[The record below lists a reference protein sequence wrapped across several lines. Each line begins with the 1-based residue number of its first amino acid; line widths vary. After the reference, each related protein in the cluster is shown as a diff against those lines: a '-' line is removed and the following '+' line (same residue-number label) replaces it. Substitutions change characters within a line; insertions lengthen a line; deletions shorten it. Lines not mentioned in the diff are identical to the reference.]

1 MENQNMTTEVK
12 MAEINNMILRR
23 IDALKELLKMQNKVM
38 SFLIEEGI
46 DGSAEGEAIA
56 KSVGEMIKAF
66 GDVLPD
72 SVYNK
77 VIEGEI

>member
-1 MENQNMTTEVK
+1 MENQNMTTEAK
-12 MAEINNMILRR
+12 IAEINNMILRR

-38 SFLIEEGI
+38 SFLVEEGI

-56 KSVGEMIKAF
+56 KTMGDMIKAF

-72 SVYNK
+72 SIYNK

>member
-12 MAEINNMILRR
+12 MAEINNMIVRR

-56 KSVGEMIKAF
+56 KSIGEMIKAF

>member
-12 MAEINNMILRR
+12 IAEINNMILRR

-56 KSVGEMIKAF
+56 KSIGEMIKAF

>member
-1 MENQNMTTEVK
+1 MENQNMTTEAK
-12 MAEINNMILRR
+12 IAEINNMILRR

-38 SFLIEEGI
+38 SFLVEEGI
-46 DGSAEGEAIA
+46 ADSKEGEAIA
-56 KSVGEMIKAF
+56 KTMGDMIKVF

-72 SVYNK
+72 SIYNK

>member
-1 MENQNMTTEVK
+1 
-12 MAEINNMILRR
+12 
-23 IDALKELLKMQNKVM
+23 M

-72 SVYNK
+72 SIYNK

>member
-1 MENQNMTTEVK
+1 MTTEVK
-12 MAEINNMILRR
+12 IAEINNMILRR
-23 IDALKELLKMQNKVM
+23 IDALKELLKMQDKVM

-72 SVYNK
+72 SIYNK

>member
-1 MENQNMTTEVK
+1 MDNQNMTTEVK

-23 IDALKELLKMQNKVM
+23 IDALKELLKMQDKVM

>member
-1 MENQNMTTEVK
+1 MDNQNMTTEVK
-12 MAEINNMILRR
+12 IAEINNMILRR

-66 GDVLPD
+66 GDFLPD

>member
-1 MENQNMTTEVK
+1 MENQNMTTEAK
-12 MAEINNMILRR
+12 IAEINNMILRR

-38 SFLIEEGI
+38 SFLVEEGI

-56 KSVGEMIKAF
+56 KTMGDMIKVF

-72 SVYNK
+72 SIYNK

>member
-1 MENQNMTTEVK
+1 MTTEVK
-12 MAEINNMILRR
+12 IAEINNMFLRR

-72 SVYNK
+72 SIYNK

>member
-1 MENQNMTTEVK
+1 MNNQNMTTEVK
-12 MAEINNMILRR
+12 IAEINNMILRR

-72 SVYNK
+72 SIYNK

>member
-1 MENQNMTTEVK
+1 MTTEVK

-23 IDALKELLKMQNKVM
+23 IDALKELLKMQDKVM

-72 SVYNK
+72 SIYNK

>member
-1 MENQNMTTEVK
+1 MKNQNMTTEVK

-23 IDALKELLKMQNKVM
+23 IDALKELLKMQDKVM

-72 SVYNK
+72 SIYNK

>member
-1 MENQNMTTEVK
+1 MENQTMTTEAK
-12 MAEINNMILRR
+12 IAEINNMILRR

-38 SFLIEEGI
+38 SFLVEEGI
-46 DGSAEGEAIA
+46 ADSKEGEAIA
-56 KSVGEMIKAF
+56 ESIGEMIKAF

-72 SVYNK
+72 SIYNK

>member
-1 MENQNMTTEVK
+1 MDNQNMTTEVK
-12 MAEINNMILRR
+12 IAEINNMILRR

-56 KSVGEMIKAF
+56 KSVGEMVKAF

-72 SVYNK
+72 SIYNK

>member
-1 MENQNMTTEVK
+1 MENQNMTTEAK
-12 MAEINNMILRR
+12 IAEINNMILRR

-38 SFLIEEGI
+38 SFLVEEGI
-46 DGSAEGEAIA
+46 ADSKEGEAIA
-56 KSVGEMIKAF
+56 ESIGEMIKSF

>member
-1 MENQNMTTEVK
+1 MENQNMTTEAK
-12 MAEINNMILRR
+12 IAEINNMILRR

-38 SFLIEEGI
+38 SFLVEERI

-56 KSVGEMIKAF
+56 KTMGDMIKVF

-72 SVYNK
+72 SIYNK

>member
-1 MENQNMTTEVK
+1 MTTEAK
-12 MAEINNMILRR
+12 IAEINNMILRR

-38 SFLIEEGI
+38 SFLVEEGI

-56 KSVGEMIKAF
+56 KTMGDMIKVF

-72 SVYNK
+72 SIYNK

>member
-1 MENQNMTTEVK
+1 MTTEVK
-12 MAEINNMILRR
+12 MAEINNMIVRR

-56 KSVGEMIKAF
+56 KSIGEMIKAF

-72 SVYNK
+72 SIYNK

>member
-1 MENQNMTTEVK
+1 MNNQNMTTEVK
-12 MAEINNMILRR
+12 IAEINNMILRR
-23 IDALKELLKMQNKVM
+23 IDALKELLKMQDKVM

-72 SVYNK
+72 SIYNK

>member
-1 MENQNMTTEVK
+1 MENQNMTTEAK
-12 MAEINNMILRR
+12 IAEINNMILRR

-38 SFLIEEGI
+38 SFLVEEGI

-56 KSVGEMIKAF
+56 KTMGDMIKSF
-66 GDVLPD
+66 GDILPD
-72 SVYNK
+72 SIYNK